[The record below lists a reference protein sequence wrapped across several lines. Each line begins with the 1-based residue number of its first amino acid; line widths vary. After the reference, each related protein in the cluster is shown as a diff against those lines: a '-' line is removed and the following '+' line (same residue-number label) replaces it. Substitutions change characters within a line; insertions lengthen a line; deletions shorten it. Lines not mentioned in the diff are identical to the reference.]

1 MIATYRWLVR
11 IDALGHQVDTM
22 KMNEETYHHL
32 MDQAEHLALKTF
44 GDTAECEHIVA
55 VFERLALHWQW
66 GLPVDGATTVH

>member
-1 MIATYRWLVR
+1 
-11 IDALGHQVDTM
+11 M